1 MDIKEALQDVQTIKS
16 VAAGL
21 PRKRDSIYVLL
32 TVIYR
37 IGRKWIKGGLSSA
50 LRDAVA
56 AREGIKVDRRAK
68 RNVFRFLIEI
78 TYRVEIKLRPRYANA
93 LRYARARNCLP
104 AGLTDFIKSAGGIEE
119 CAKKYKKYIAHK
131 KEVRFKRTTW

>member
-1 MDIKEALQDVQTIKS
+1 MNIDRALQDVQTIKS

-37 IGRKWIKGGLSSA
+37 IGGNWRKSHVSA
-50 LRDAVA
+50 ATRDAVA
-56 AREGIKVDRRAK
+56 AHEGIKVDRRSK

-78 TYRVEIKLRPRYANA
+78 TYRVEIKLRSRYANA

-104 AGLTDFIKSAGGIEE
+104 AGLTDFIKGKGGIEE
-119 CAKKYKKYIAHK
+119 CAKKYIAHK
-131 KEVRFKRTTW
+131 KKVRFKRTTW

>member
-1 MDIKEALQDVQTIKS
+1 MTIDEALQDVQTIKS

-21 PRKRDSIYVLL
+21 TRKRDDIYVIL

-37 IGRKWIKGGLSSA
+37 TGRKWLNRGVSHTLQ
-50 LRDAVA
+50 DAILEHEQIRA
-56 AREGIKVDRRAK
+56 DRRAK

-78 TYRVEIKLRPRYANA
+78 TCRVEIKLRSRYANA
-93 LRYARARNCLP
+93 LQYARVRNCVP
-104 AGLTDFIKSAGGIEE
+104 SGLTDFIKRKGGIEE
-119 CAKKYKKYIAHK
+119 CAKKYIAHK

>member
-1 MDIKEALQDVQTIKS
+1 MNIDRALQDVQTIKS

-37 IGRKWIKGGLSSA
+37 IGGNWRKSHVSA
-50 LRDAVA
+50 ATRDAVA

-78 TYRVEIKLRPRYANA
+78 TYRVEIKLRSRYANA

-104 AGLTDFIKSAGGIEE
+104 AGLTDFIKSAGGIEK
-119 CAKKYKKYIAHK
+119 CAKKYIAHK
-131 KEVRFKRTTW
+131 KKVRFKRTTW

>member
-1 MDIKEALQDVQTIKS
+1 MNIDRALQDVQTIKS

-37 IGRKWIKGGLSSA
+37 IGGNWRKSHVSA
-50 LRDAVA
+50 ATRDAVA
-56 AREGIKVDRRAK
+56 AHEGIKVDRRAK

-78 TYRVEIKLRPRYANA
+78 TYRVEIKLRSRYVNA